1 MGTVEYSE
9 TSELLESAV
18 RGRLAVKSDSSTSRS
33 IAWGPLIVVAIGTL
47 LFLLG
52 AGRFIL
58 RHRFSYSDAL
68 YCGLALIP
76 AGFALL
82 VFDFVLHHAR
92 LASVILLFLGAVLI
106 FSSPVVDVALGL
118 ALVGAI
124 VGPAVSE
131 WRQGKR
137 KSEKENG
144 GVGKS

>member
-1 MGTVEYSE
+1 M
-9 TSELLESAV
+9 
-18 RGRLAVKSDSSTSRS
+18 KSDSAASWT
-33 IAWGPLIVVAIGTL
+33 IAWGPLIVVVIGTL

-52 AGRFIL
+52 AGRFFL
-58 RHRFSYSDAL
+58 RDRLSFIDVL
-68 YCGLALIP
+68 YCGLAIIP

-118 ALVGAI
+118 ALVGAM

-131 WRQGKR
+131 WKQGKR
-137 KSEKENG
+137 LRQAEMENRG
-144 GVGKS
+144 EGKSQDDQNGIE